1 VVTLSIAFLTDQQA
15 VAYRQQIADVYREA
29 FRPSPYHKREGEVVA
44 FVRAFPEHTRIKGF
58 RFFAAIES
66 DSDRILGFAYGYT
79 TRAGQWWND
88 SVAKALNPQ
97 IAEQW
102 LGHSFQLAEIA
113 VRPRDQGEGI
123 GGRLH
128 DHLLDG
134 LPHRRAVLSTLATE
148 TVAYRLY
155 RKRGWVILLDEYF
168 FPGVTRP
175 YRIMGLN
182 LETWGSDLKD

>member
-1 VVTLSIAFLTDQQA
+1 MNLTISLLTAQRA
-15 VAYRQQIADVYREA
+15 VAYRSQITDVYREA
-29 FRPSPYHKREGEVVA
+29 FRPSPYNKREGEVIA
-44 FVRAFPEHTRIKGF
+44 FARAFPEHTRMKGF
-58 RFFAAIES
+58 RFVAAIEN
-66 DSDRILGFAYGYT
+66 DSDRVLGFAYGYT
-79 TRAGQWWND
+79 THAGQWWND
-88 SVAKALNPQ
+88 SLANALKPQ

-113 VRPRDQGEGI
+113 VRPKDQGQGI

-128 DHLLDG
+128 DHLLNG
-134 LPHRRAVLSTLATE
+134 LPHGRAVLSTLVTE
-148 TVAYRLY
+148 TVAYHLY

-182 LETWGSDLKD
+182 LETWGSDFQD

>member
-1 VVTLSIAFLTDQQA
+1 MTLSITFLAGQRV
-15 VAYRQQIADVYREA
+15 VAYRNQITAVYREA

-44 FVRAFPEHTRIKGF
+44 FARAFPEHTQREGF
-58 RFFAAIES
+58 RFVAAIEN
-66 DSDRILGFAYGYT
+66 DSDCVLGFAYGYT
-79 TRAGQWWND
+79 ANAGQWWND
-88 SVAKALNPQ
+88 SVANALKPP

-102 LGHSFQLAEIA
+102 LAHSFQLAEIA
-113 VRPRDQGEGI
+113 VSPQSQGQGI

-128 DHLLDG
+128 DHLLNG

-148 TVAYRLY
+148 TVAYHLY

-182 LETWGSDLKD
+182 LETWGSDFQD